1 MAVKQLV
8 FAFVSFF
15 HDLFTVI
22 WMGGL
27 VVTVLS
33 YMPALKE
40 ALGPGPQIKKVM
52 MAFQK
57 RQSIWV
63 YVSMAGLI
71 LTGLLMSNRNPEF
84 EHLFGFGNAYS
95 VTLSIKHIL
104 VILMIGTTLYR
115 NLILSHPQAALTP
128 EKEHL
133 SFQLLIINVV
143 IAIAVLFTSGLVASL
158 AKPLSG
164 LG

>member
-1 MAVKQLV
+1 MAVKTLV

-63 YVSMAGLI
+63 YVSMGGLI
-71 LTGLLMSNRNPEF
+71 LTGLLMSNQNPEF

-104 VILMIGTTLYR
+104 VILMIGITLYR
-115 NLILSHPQAALTP
+115 SLILNRPQVMLTP
-128 EKEHL
+128 EKERL
-133 SFQLLIINVV
+133 SFQLLIINA
-143 IAIAVLFTSGLVASL
+143 ITAIAVLFTSGLVAAL
-158 AKPLSG
+158 AKRFLD
-164 LG
+164 

>member
-1 MAVKQLV
+1 MAVKTLI

-33 YMPALKE
+33 YIPALKE

-63 YVSMAGLI
+63 YVSMGGLI
-71 LTGLLMSNRNPEF
+71 LTGLLMSNRNPDF
-84 EHLFGFGNAYS
+84 EHLFGFGNTYS

-104 VILMIGTTLYR
+104 VILMIGITLYR
-115 NLILSHPQAALTP
+115 SLILNRNQAMLTQ
-128 EKEHL
+128 EKERL
-133 SFQLLIINVV
+133 CFQLLIINA
-143 IAIAVLFTSGLVASL
+143 ITAIAVLFTSGMVAAL
-158 AKPLSG
+158 TQPFSG
-164 LG
+164 

>member
-1 MAVKQLV
+1 MAAKTLV

-33 YMPALKE
+33 YIPALKE

-63 YVSMAGLI
+63 YVSMGGLI
-71 LTGLLMSNRNPEF
+71 LTGLLMSNRNPDF
-84 EHLFGFGNAYS
+84 EHLFGFGNTYS

-104 VILMIGTTLYR
+104 VILMIGITLYR
-115 NLILSHPQAALTP
+115 SLILNRNQAMLTQ
-128 EKEHL
+128 EKERL
-133 SFQLLIINVV
+133 SFQLLIINA
-143 IAIAVLFTSGLVASL
+143 ITAIAVLFTSGMVAAL
-158 AKPLSG
+158 AQPFSG
-164 LG
+164 

>member
-1 MAVKQLV
+1 MAAKTLV

-27 VVTVLS
+27 VVTILS

-52 MAFQK
+52 IAFQK

-63 YVSMAGLI
+63 YVSMGGLI

-104 VILMIGTTLYR
+104 VILMIGITLYR
-115 NLILSHPQAALTP
+115 SLILNRNQAVLTQ
-128 EKEHL
+128 EKERL
-133 SFQLLIINVV
+133 SFQLLILNAIT
-143 IAIAVLFTSGLVASL
+143 AIAVLLTSGLIAAL
-158 AKPLSG
+158 TQPFSG
-164 LG
+164 

>member
-1 MAVKQLV
+1 MDAKTLV

-33 YMPALKE
+33 YLPALKD
-40 ALGPGPQIKKVM
+40 ALGAGPQIKKVM

-63 YVSMAGLI
+63 YVSMGGLI

-84 EHLFGFGNAYS
+84 DHLLGFGNVYS
-95 VTLSIKHIL
+95 STLSIKHIL
-104 VILMIGTTLYR
+104 VILMIGITLYR
-115 NLILSHPQAALTP
+115 SLILSQPKAVMTP
-128 EKEHL
+128 KKEHL
-133 SFQLLIINVV
+133 SFQLLIVNVV

-158 AKPLSG
+158 AKPFSN
-164 LG
+164 

>member
-1 MAVKQLV
+1 MMVKTLV
-8 FAFVSFF
+8 YAFVSFF

-27 VVTVLS
+27 IVTVIS
-33 YMPALKE
+33 YMPTLKK

-63 YVSMAGLI
+63 YVSMGGLI
-71 LTGLLMSNRNPEF
+71 LTGLLMSNQNPEF
-84 EHLFGFGNAYS
+84 KHLFGFGNAYS

-104 VILMIGTTLYR
+104 VILMIGITLYR
-115 NLILSHPQAALTP
+115 SLILNQPHLTPTP

-133 SFQLLIINVV
+133 SFQLLIIN
-143 IAIAVLFTSGLVASL
+143 AITAVAVLLTSGLVDAL
-158 AKPLSG
+158 AKSFTG
-164 LG
+164 

>member
-1 MAVKQLV
+1 MTEKTLV

-52 MAFQK
+52 VAFQK
-57 RQSIWV
+57 HQSIWV
-63 YVSMAGLI
+63 YVSMGGLI
-71 LTGLLMSNRNPEF
+71 LTGLLMSNQSPGF
-84 EHLFGFGNAYS
+84 EHLFSFGDMYS

-104 VILMIGTTLYR
+104 VILMIGITLYR
-115 NLILSHPQAALTP
+115 SLILSHPQATMTP
-128 EKEHL
+128 EKERL
-133 SFQLLIINVV
+133 NFQLLIINVV
-143 IAIAVLFTSGLVASL
+143 IAVAVLFTSALISALV
-158 AKPLSG
+158 KPLSG
-164 LG
+164 

>member
-1 MAVKQLV
+1 MAVKTLV

-63 YVSMAGLI
+63 YVSMGGLI
-71 LTGLLMSNRNPEF
+71 LTGLLMSNQNPEF

-104 VILMIGTTLYR
+104 VILMIGITLYR
-115 NLILSHPQAALTP
+115 SLILSRPQAATTP

-133 SFQLLIINVV
+133 NFQLLIINVV
-143 IAIAVLFTSGLVASL
+143 LAVAVLFTSGLVAALVKSFT
-158 AKPLSG
+158 G
-164 LG
+164 

>member
-1 MAVKQLV
+1 MAVKTLV

-27 VVTVLS
+27 VVTVIS
-33 YMPALKE
+33 YLPALKE
-40 ALGPGPQIKKVM
+40 ALGPGPQVKKVM
-52 MAFQK
+52 IAFQK

-63 YVSMAGLI
+63 YVSMVGLI
-71 LTGLLMSNRNPEF
+71 LTGLLMSNRTPEF
-84 EHLFGFGNAYS
+84 KHLFGFGNVYS

-104 VILMIGTTLYR
+104 VIFMIGITLYR
-115 NLILSHPQAALTP
+115 SLILSRPQAVLTP
-128 EKEHL
+128 KKEHL

-143 IAIAVLFTSGLVASL
+143 IAVAVLFTSGLVAAL
-158 AKPLSG
+158 AKPFSG
-164 LG
+164 